1 MMDNIGKYLPGILMI
16 VTELGAA
23 VVMRISDNRIDAS
36 HLTGNFL
43 REPFNKLRDNAV
55 DTAYSRDGPDLVAN
69 SDLSVRA
76 AKAHE
81 CPFFLGGRYLYQRR
95 LICIIQNSGEIG
107 LNR

>member
-1 MMDNIGKYLPGILMI
+1 MI

-23 VVMRISDNRIDAS
+23 VVMRIGDNSIDTP
-36 HLTGNFL
+36 HLSCDFL
-43 REPFNKLRDNAV
+43 GEPLDQFRDNTV
-55 DTAYSRDGPDLVAN
+55 DAAYSGDNPDLVAN

-95 LICIIQNSGEIG
+95 LICIIQNTGKIG